1 MAYDA
6 EHFIAT
12 VTKPIDYRAITEPRE
27 RLVALSAFLR
37 GLPPERFDMGYFS
50 SVVGDPEGEYISAT
64 QIALRLAIDAAAIG
78 FGLWAL
84 LRVLTVGAIAA
95 FPGTL

>member
-1 MAYDA
+1 M
-6 EHFIAT
+6 T
-12 VTKPIDYRAITEPRE
+12 RT
-27 RLVALSAFLR
+27 
-37 GLPPERFDMGYFS
+37 
-50 SVVGDPEGEYISAT
+50 
-64 QIALRLAIDAAAIG
+64 LRLLIDAAAIG